1 MDIKMLSKRYSTP
14 GYIKVIGTLLFPA
27 VFILM
32 LVLPVFEMIP
42 EDQYINVFN
51 NQGVATGT
59 YSSTQYT
66 MFTMLQ
72 NDYHN
77 GAVMTIF
84 IIVGVLSV
92 LCGIFF
98 LWVNRPKLA
107 AIPASI
113 ILVEIIF
120 SVFRSPAKLFTAVE
134 YCNANGISADGAD
147 GFVHRYT
154 NGSPEIFHRFGQ
166 YWLLWIAGIVLL
178 AVVIW
183 AIAGSKTLIEKKK

>member
-72 NDYHN
+72 NDYHT
-77 GAVMTIF
+77 GTTMAIF
-84 IIVGVLSV
+84 MVVAILSV
-92 LCGIFF
+92 ICGIFF

-107 AIPASI
+107 AIPASL
-113 ILVEIIF
+113 ILVEVVF
-120 SVFRSPAKLFTAVE
+120 SVFRRYLQM
-134 YCNANGISADGAD
+134 ISAEYREDMPKVTAP
-147 GFVHRYT
+147 FYI
-154 NGSPEIFHRFGQ
+154 S
-166 YWLLWIAGIVLL
+166 A
-178 AVVIW
+178 
-183 AIAGSKTLIEKKK
+183 